1 MSVILLP
8 RSSVVMLESIC
19 SAACASSVPAFFNS
33 TLTVCL
39 ASSERLSI
47 CLHQSAKRLKL
58 ICSFG
63 GFSDIKH
70 SEMGNGAWAKQ
81 GMDNRNTVDCSLLT
95 VDYYK
100 SPLRT
105 FCY

>member
-1 MSVILLP
+1 
-8 RSSVVMLESIC
+8 
-19 SAACASSVPAFFNS
+19 
-33 TLTVCL
+33 
-39 ASSERLSI
+39 
-47 CLHQSAKRLKL
+47 
-58 ICSFG
+58 
-63 GFSDIKH
+63 
-70 SEMGNGAWAKQ
+70 MGNGAWAKQ